1 LVAPEEQAEDRGPL
15 WEHLV
20 LDVLRTTVVG
30 GGVGYWRDK
39 ADRFDGRSLAVFRA
53 SYPRGRNVVVSPG
66 VAEPYHTRA
75 GSLVVR
81 VMDCHHLA
89 AEPSARN

>member
-1 LVAPEEQAEDRGPL
+1 MGD
-15 WEHLV
+15 
-20 LDVLRTTVVG
+20 
-30 GGVGYWRDK
+30 WRDK

-53 SYPRGRNVVVSPG
+53 SCPRGRNVVVSPS

-75 GSLVVR
+75 GLLVVR
-81 VMDCHHLA
+81 VMACRHLA